1 MIVDSILNVKV
12 NAVQAPVA
20 EFQEAPNVKE
30 GAFDARGN
38 ALPPGQSPP
47 PPPAAAEGVFKAGED
62 PSAVQRKLVLSGFG
76 DHLKF

>member
-1 MIVDSILNVKV
+1 MIVDTILNVKV

-47 PPPAAAEGVFKAGED
+47 AAAEGVFKAGGD
-62 PSAVQRKLVLSGFG
+62 PAQTQRKLILLGFG
-76 DHLKF
+76 NHLKF

>member
-47 PPPAAAEGVFKAGED
+47 AAAEGVFKAGED